1 MKVNTKPETG
11 YLELI
16 SFFIPKE
23 EFSTELIKIYR
34 VINSQEIRYVLHEYT
49 LYILLYIDEIDPF
62 YFFSYQVHTHTIN
75 EENKSTNIGYAPSL
89 SLIGDLYIV
98 AIGGLDSDT
107 VNLFDLETGE
117 WIFVGK
123 MQSTRYGAYSLYD
136 EENMVIYICGG
147 KDNEHQDNSLEIEY
161 FSIRNVGNKFEI
173 KTIEL
178 EMEFLLRRSFPVSFQ
193 CHDSST
199 FIVCGGNGL
208 IDEDTSTTTFVFIS
222 KAICELHTDL
232 HKEFSSKNPNIA
244 ITSKFAYFFYND
256 TEVIKFDASSIKF
269 TSIYKIDNEDNE
281 EEKKKSFI

>member
-16 SFFIPKE
+16 YFFIPKE

-49 LYILLYIDEIDPF
+49 LYILLYIDESDPF
-62 YFFSYQVHTHTIN
+62 YFFSLQVLTHKIN

-89 SLIGDLYIV
+89 SLIGDLYIA
-98 AIGGLDSDT
+98 AIGGLNSDT

-117 WIFVGK
+117 WIYVGK

-136 EENMVIYICGG
+136 EENKVIYICGG

-161 FSIRNVGNKFEI
+161 FSIRNIGNGNKFEI

-178 EMEFLLRRSFPVSFQ
+178 EMEFSLRRSFPVSFQ

-199 FIVCGGNGL
+199 FIVCGGYGL

-222 KAICELHTDL
+222 KAICELQTDL

-244 ITSKFAYFFYND
+244 ISSKFVYFFYND
-256 TEVIKFDASSIKF
+256 TEVIKFDASLIKF
-269 TSIYKIDNEDNE
+269 TSIQKVDNE
-281 EEKKKSFI
+281 EEKK